1 MAASL
6 FRLVMKASSTITT
19 FTKPATQQYFYKLAT
34 AQRTGGTIT
43 IPAGSF
49 TNSAG
54 TAVTTLIKAAVN
66 NGYYQL
72 FVNGVLQETALYTVS
87 STQVVVTDA
96 ASVPVSAPITLS
108 VNNFAPTST
117 AVITVTT

>member
-6 FRLVMKASSTITT
+6 FKLVVKASTTITT

-34 AQRTGGTIT
+34 AQRTNSTIT
-43 IPAGSF
+43 IPANLF

-54 TAVTTLIKAAVN
+54 GAVTTLIKAAAN

-87 STQVVVTDA
+87 STQVVVTN
-96 ASVPVSAPITLS
+96 ASAVAVSSPITLS